1 MNLKGLRVA
10 ERSDGG
16 LSDRKGEP
24 LDLFPVCRTS
34 DPEVFENTLLR
45 IAGAESFTLA
55 KDDDFKARLN
65 LAQLQDISLGFSAFG
80 SQATITFRESREV
93 RQQFALSGAALVFI
107 DGRTLVTDAA
117 QSVTIASGRPVRMDY
132 GKTFEQIILR
142 IKPEALVRILGALFG
157 MQVKSTIDFA
167 PVSDCNH
174 PPVQSLRQL
183 IMFLCEQLN
192 TPTGKMPALVLREL
206 EQTIMLSFLH
216 ANRHTFSHLLDL
228 EAKDGAPF
236 HVRHAEEFIEANW
249 DRAITIEQ
257 LSDLTNVGA
266 RTLVKLFLKHRGYTP
281 RVFAKQVRLN
291 HAKAMLTDCVW
302 ETSVT
307 AVAFACG
314 FGNLGHFAKDYL
326 SAFGELPSD
335 TLTRQRRMLSR

>member
-1 MNLKGLRVA
+1 MDLMGLCVTGRRDSALV
-10 ERSDGG
+10 
-16 LSDRKGEP
+16 DRTGEP

-34 DPEVFENTLLR
+34 DPKVFENTLLK

-55 KDDDFKARLN
+55 KDDDFQARLN
-65 LAQLQDISLGFSAFG
+65 LAHLRDISLGFSAFG
-80 SQATITFRESREV
+80 SQATVTFRESSEV
-93 RQQFALSGAALVFI
+93 RQQFALSGAASVFI
-107 DGRTLVTDAA
+107 DGRTLITDAA
-117 QSVTIASGRPVRMDY
+117 RSVTIAPGRPMRMDY

-142 IKPEALVRILGALFG
+142 LKPEALVRTLGALFG
-157 MQVKSTIDFA
+157 MQVKSTIDFS
-167 PVSDCNH
+167 PVSDCSH
-174 PPVQSLRQL
+174 PLVQSLQQL
-183 IMFLCEQLN
+183 VFFVCEQLN
-192 TPTGKMPALVLREL
+192 TPTGKMPPLVLREL

-266 RTLVKLFLKHRGYTP
+266 RTLVKSFLKHRGYTP

-291 HAKAMLTDCVW
+291 RAKAMLTDCTS

-307 AVAFACG
+307 GVAFACG

-326 SAFGELPSD
+326 TAFGELPSD
-335 TLTRQRRMLSR
+335 TLTRRRRMLSR